1 MNRFCTALLY
11 GRARRLTAPNGG
23 FLVRVVLLFRA
34 GLRRAYA
41 AVFDGVAAQLMPW
54 RHRLQ
59 LAQLSVPEA
68 EGAAGPRAFH
78 PAAEFPALTAG
89 LERGYAAVR
98 AELEAHLAAAG
109 AGEAGFGRDPGRFP
123 YAQRCAAWAA
133 SASAWS

>member
-1 MNRFCTALLY
+1 
-11 GRARRLTAPNGG
+11 
-23 FLVRVVLLFRA
+23 VLLFRA
-34 GLRRAYA
+34 GRRRAYA

-109 AGEAGFGRDPGRFP
+109 AGEAGFGRTLQEQFL
-123 YAQRCAAWAA
+123 AARGGSWTKLVLYDQAA
-133 SASAWS
+133 SHGPQGHSDAA